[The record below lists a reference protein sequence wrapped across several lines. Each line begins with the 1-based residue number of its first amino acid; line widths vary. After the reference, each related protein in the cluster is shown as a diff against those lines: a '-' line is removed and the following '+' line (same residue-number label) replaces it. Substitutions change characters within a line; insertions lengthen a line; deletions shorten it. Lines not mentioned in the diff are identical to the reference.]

1 MILADS
7 DVLIDYLRGH
17 EPARSRIGL
26 ELAHYLATSA
36 VSAFELLSGAR
47 GGRHQEKISILL
59 AAMRI
64 LPVDA
69 AAAATAAKLRLE
81 LESQG
86 FSSVASGGVSNA
98 MTLILVCYQVETN
111 YPRPCCQA
119 AQRLGVCRHPRQAS
133 FKLTHDPFHRLE
145 NPIGKF
151 LLAQLIPYVLLG
163 IEFRRISG

>member
-26 ELAHYLATSA
+26 ELAHDLATSA

-86 FSSVASGGVSNA
+86 QGLA
-98 MTLILVCYQVETN
+98 MADYLIV
-111 YPRPCCQA
+111 
-119 AQRLGVCRHPRQAS
+119 GVC
-133 FKLTHDPFHRLE
+133 LTRS
-145 NPIGKF
+145 
-151 LLAQLIPYVLLG
+151 AVLLTRNRG
-163 IEFRRISG
+163 DLA